1 MSSIDRRVAQSEQ
14 TPERPAARWQLVT
27 RSLDFAHGPC
37 VMGIVNVTPD
47 SFSDGGNFIAT
58 GAAVEHAL
66 KLVDEGA
73 GILDIGGESTRP
85 GALPVESEEEL
96 RRVVPVIEEVC
107 RHTTAPISI
116 DTSKAAVAAAALAAG
131 AEIINDVTGLAGDA
145 RMLAVAASARAGVC
159 AMHMRGTPQT
169 MQQNPTYSDVVAEIY
184 DYLGARREVLRQA
197 GIESSRICLDPG
209 IGFGKT
215 HQHNLD
221 LLACCHRFHALGCPL
236 LVGPSRKGFIA
247 KVIADKAADRQ
258 PGTIGVALSLAQ
270 QGVQVL
276 RVHDVRAVH
285 QALLLFQATGGLEG
299 VDGAASFPD
308 TSRLS

>member
-1 MSSIDRRVAQSEQ
+1 MSSRDRRLAQSEH
-14 TPERPAARWQLVT
+14 TSVRPAARWQLVT
-27 RSLDFAHGPC
+27 RSLDFAQGPC

-66 KLVDEGA
+66 RLAAEGA
-73 GILDIGGESTRP
+73 SILDIGGESTRP
-85 GALPVESEEEL
+85 GALPVETEEEL
-96 RRVVPVIEEVC
+96 QRVVPVIEEVC
-107 RHTTAPISI
+107 RQTTVPISI
-116 DTSKAAVAAAALAAG
+116 DTSKAVVAEAALAAG
-131 AEIINDVTGLAGDA
+131 AEIINDVSGLSGDA
-145 RMLAVAASARAGVC
+145 RMLAVAASSGAGVC
-159 AMHMRGTPQT
+159 AMHMRGTPHT

-184 DYLGARREVLRQA
+184 DYLGIRRDVLREA
-197 GIESSRICLDPG
+197 GIESNRICLDPG

-221 LLACCHRFHALGCPL
+221 LLTCSHRFHALGCPL

-247 KVIADKAADRQ
+247 KVIADQTADRA
-258 PGTIGVALSLAQ
+258 PGTIGVVLSLAQ

-276 RVHDVRAVH
+276 RVHDVGAVH
-285 QALLLFQATGGLEG
+285 QALLLFQATGG
-299 VDGAASFPD
+299 VDGVGSFPD

>member
-1 MSSIDRRVAQSEQ
+1 MSSRDRRLAQSEH
-14 TPERPAARWQLVT
+14 TSVRPAARWQLVT
-27 RSLDFAHGPC
+27 RSLDFAQGPC

-66 KLVDEGA
+66 RLAAEGA
-73 GILDIGGESTRP
+73 SILDIGGESTRP
-85 GALPVESEEEL
+85 GALPVEAAEEL
-96 RRVVPVIEEVC
+96 QRVVPVIEEVC
-107 RHTTAPISI
+107 RQTTVPISI
-116 DTSKAAVAAAALAAG
+116 DTSKAVVAEAALAAG
-131 AEIINDVTGLAGDA
+131 AEIINDVSGLSGDA
-145 RMLAVAASARAGVC
+145 RMLAVAASSGAGVC

-184 DYLGARREVLRQA
+184 DYLGIRRDVLREA
-197 GIESSRICLDPG
+197 GIESNRICLDPG

-221 LLACCHRFHALGCPL
+221 LLTCSHRFHALGCPL

-247 KVIADKAADRQ
+247 KVIADQTADRA
-258 PGTIGVALSLAQ
+258 PGTIGVVLSLAQ

-276 RVHDVRAVH
+276 RVHDVGAVH
-285 QALLLFQATGGLEG
+285 QALLLFQATGG
-299 VDGAASFPD
+299 VDGVGSFPD